1 MVARRTHLLFLTLW
15 TALSAAPAAAIKP
28 GDSAPAIT
36 VEKLLQA
43 PEGSV
48 ATWEALRGKVV
59 VLEFWATWCGP
70 CIMQIPH
77 MNELVEKFKG
87 KPIQFISITDEEESL
102 VQPFLK
108 KRPMKPWIALDTD
121 QSMMQPYEVWAIPY
135 MVIVD
140 GNGVIRSIIH
150 PAELTEATLNDMLSA
165 GSASSGKTR

>member
-1 MVARRTHLLFLTLW
+1 MRSLFAAVLGVLVVAG
-15 TALSAAPAAAIKP
+15 SAASQDKAASLKVGDPAPPLKADKWFQGPEVKAF
-28 GDSAPAIT
+28 
-36 VEKLLQA
+36 EK
-43 PEGSV
+43 
-48 ATWEALRGKVV
+48 GKVYV
-59 VLEFWATWCGP
+59 VEFWATWCGP

-77 MNELVEKFKG
+77 MNELVEKFRG

-140 GNGVIRSIIH
+140 GNCIIRSIIH
-150 PAELTEATLNDMLSA
+150 PAELTEAALNEMLSA
-165 GSASSGKTR
+165 GPASSGKTR